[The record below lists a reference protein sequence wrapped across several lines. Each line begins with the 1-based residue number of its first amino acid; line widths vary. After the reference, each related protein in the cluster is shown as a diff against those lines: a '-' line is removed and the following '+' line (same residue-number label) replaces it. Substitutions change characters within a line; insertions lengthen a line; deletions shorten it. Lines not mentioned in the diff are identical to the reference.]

1 MKEQW
6 VPTIGDKV
14 IHPVTLIQAKIT
26 AFGKYERSAVLYS
39 CNNTGCFHFDT
50 ANIFEWELDNS
61 GCTTPPDNTK
71 QDYSPSSISL
81 QIDKKE
87 FMKKYIPDD
96 LQFFNNSSC
105 TSPGPVSLT
114 SQEEITKPERY
125 NKKGKL
131 ECWDVILDQEMNFLE
146 GNILKYIWRHREKN
160 GVEDLKKARVY
171 LDKLISQ
178 EEKK

>member
-6 VPTIGDKV
+6 TPTIGDEV
-14 IHPVTLIQAKIT
+14 IHPVTKVRAKIT
-26 AFGKYERSAVLYS
+26 AFGKFERSAVLYS
-39 CNNTGCFHFDT
+39 CNNTGCFHFNT
-50 ANIFEWELDNS
+50 PNIFEWELDNS
-61 GCTTPPDNTK
+61 DCVPPDQT
-71 QDYSPSSISL
+71 P
-81 QIDKKE
+81 
-87 FMKKYIPDD
+87 
-96 LQFFNNSSC
+96 
-105 TSPGPVSLT
+105 
-114 SQEEITKPERY
+114 EEITKPERY